1 MLNSRASLV
10 LIILFT
16 AVPTFAIFSADNLLR
31 NPSATM
37 PDLRIFDFK
46 YNFNSNAFRFKRQ
59 TDMFSNMNLGQ
70 EPRGEHANTN
80 VISGL
85 NVNGLGW
92 FSGRAK
98 VDRHQELLQHLLS
111 MGGG

>member
-1 MLNSRASLV
+1 MLNSRALLV
-10 LIILFT
+10 LIILFI
-16 AVPTFAIFSADNLLR
+16 AVPAFAIFSPDNLHR
-31 NPSATM
+31 NPFATM
-37 PDLRIFDFK
+37 PDLSMTDSKDMI
-46 YNFNSNAFRFKRQ
+46 NSNAFRFKRQ
-59 TDMFSNMNLGQ
+59 TDMFSDMNFGQ

-85 NVNGLGW
+85 NANGLGW

-98 VDRHQELLQHLLS
+98 VDRYQELLQHLLT